1 MAEIIDKN
9 LEVQLGQL
17 IRVKNLKKTST
28 ENTVYV
34 ALQVQDQDG
43 ENERCILFT
52 QIEIADMQK
61 IQAQFLNK
69 MVCGRIYK
77 FQINKIETNIVKVK
91 NYSGETKFFRI
102 SKSQLKKAEKR
113 AEKNKQD
120 LTKKSPFTN
129 MMD

>member
-17 IRVKNLKKTST
+17 IRVKNLKKTHT

-69 MVCGRIYK
+69 MVYGRIYK
-77 FQINKIETNIVKVK
+77 FQINKTETNIVKVK

-120 LTKKSPFTN
+120 LTKKSLFTN